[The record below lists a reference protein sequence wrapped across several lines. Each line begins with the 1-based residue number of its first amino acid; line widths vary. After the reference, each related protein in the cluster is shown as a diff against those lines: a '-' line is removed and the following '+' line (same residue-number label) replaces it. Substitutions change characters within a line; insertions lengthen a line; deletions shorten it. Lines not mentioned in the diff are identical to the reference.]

1 MLSCWCVRCR
11 AYAAWQGAARK
22 GEERAWVQCKVIHE
36 VWTQV
41 GDWLSCSLV
50 GSTCLSQA
58 LLNHVHLWIKRVP
71 SVENIADLPSRE
83 EYELLGRL
91 HAEWI
96 EPRVAQLFMD

>member
-1 MLSCWCVRCR
+1 MCVVALMLH
-11 AYAAWQGAARK
+11 ARGPQEK
-22 GEERAWVQCKVIHE
+22 AKRELGTNARSFTKCGHRWAI
-36 VWTQV
+36 
-41 GDWLSCSLV
+41 GLSCSLV
-50 GSTCLSQA
+50 GSACVSQA